1 MGHYGDDVNP
11 DDGRSGE
18 DREERDLMLRV
29 QADGD
34 LDAFALLAGRYRG
47 SLRRFLESLLPGD
60 PALAEDGVQET
71 LLRLWASRERWR
83 PTGKVSS
90 YLFGIAL
97 HWANNQ
103 RARRATRARH
113 EHRPS
118 TFADA
123 PSTALEFVSPP
134 AVTQP
139 ERVLLARWERERMT
153 AALRTLPEGQRRVFE
168 MSHFDGRKYAEIA
181 SLLGIPVGTVKSR
194 MSEAVRRLRAAL
206 CETEDADDEG
216 EYPK

>member
-1 MGHYGDDVNP
+1 
-11 DDGRSGE
+11 
-18 DREERDLMLRV
+18 MLRV
-29 QADGD
+29 QGAGD

-47 SLRRFLESLLPGD
+47 PLRRFLESLLPGD

-83 PTGKVSS
+83 PSGKVSS

-113 EHRPS
+113 EHRPLGLPDGS
-118 TFADA
+118 EDT
-123 PSTALEFVSPP
+123 TLEFVSPA

-139 ERVLLARWERERMT
+139 ERVLLARWERERVN

-168 MSHFDGRKYAEIA
+168 MSHFDGLKYAEIA
-181 SLLGIPVGTVKSR
+181 ALLDIPVGTVKSR

-206 CETEDADDEG
+206 CEAEDADDEG